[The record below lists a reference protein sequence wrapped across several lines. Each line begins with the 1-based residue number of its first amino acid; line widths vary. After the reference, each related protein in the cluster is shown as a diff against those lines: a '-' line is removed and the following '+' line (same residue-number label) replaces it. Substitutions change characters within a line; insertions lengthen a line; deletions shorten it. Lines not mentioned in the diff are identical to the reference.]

1 MVRKPTTRRHT
12 RPPGDAYEDAIR
24 FLGPRARSVAEIRRQ
39 LRGKQHDEVAI
50 DGAIERLRANG
61 HLDDVAFARYWLEQR
76 ERFRPKGDRALV
88 SELLQKGVAREAIDA
103 VLGERAPNAQLVL
116 ARAAIRKPL
125 AALRARVIRPPD
137 PVRKATCAPD
147 DRLPRSPATW
157 TPWRGPRRAPPCAA

>member
-1 MVRKPTTRRHT
+1 MVRKPTTKRHT

-50 DGAIERLRANG
+50 DGAIDRLRANG

-103 VLGERAPNAQLVL
+103 VLGERAPDAQLVQ

-125 AALRARVIRPPD
+125 ARWSGIDDADRKRRVQAYLVQRGFDYTTIEEVLEH
-137 PVRKATCAPD
+137 PVAEDEEAQP
-147 DRLPRSPATW
+147 
-157 TPWRGPRRAPPCAA
+157 

>member
-103 VLGERAPNAQLVL
+103 VLGERAPDAQLVQ

-125 AALRARVIRPPD
+125 ARWSGMDEADRKRRVQAYLVQRGFDYTTIEEVLEH
-137 PVRKATCAPD
+137 PVAD
-147 DRLPRSPATW
+147 DEEAQP
-157 TPWRGPRRAPPCAA
+157 